1 MRVIGS
7 RGTFSRATS
16 GDEAQLDAY
25 FPFGKALEAWGRS
38 FARMGI
44 RYRGSTM
51 TLDLLER
58 PNKYSNGFCHWPR
71 CAYVRRDHSLRPSST
86 NFTSLCDPLQ
96 TGSGRVAL
104 KTRDAGVA
112 LGPVKW
118 TCLDVVDGDGVFMS
132 PHRLDAT
139 SMRPHESG
147 RVSRSERSNAD
158 TTAERTDHEL
168 TVRALRRRR
177 ALRERRAGVSLV
189 RAGAGADVHRLRRDP
204 SHVPG
209 FPCK

>member
-1 MRVIGS
+1 MARALGFDDFYDYKVSKTEGFGKRRLFEMLDALRDGTATLNERARASLNESDRKPWNIS
-7 RGTFSRATS
+7 RSTS

-38 FARMGI
+38 FAALGI

-58 PNKYSNGFCHWPR
+58 QNKYSNGFCHWPR

-104 KTRDAGVA
+104 KTSMTVWKSTSESG
-112 LGPVKW
+112 
-118 TCLDVVDGDGVFMS
+118 CLRVDGV
-132 PHRLDAT
+132 
-139 SMRPHESG
+139 
-147 RVSRSERSNAD
+147 
-158 TTAERTDHEL
+158 
-168 TVRALRRRR
+168 
-177 ALRERRAGVSLV
+177 
-189 RAGAGADVHRLRRDP
+189 
-204 SHVPG
+204 
-209 FPCK
+209 